1 MEQIIAFA
9 RFFMTEFLPGNTE
22 LIVQVA
28 AIVIGVTYAAVVIA
42 IGVAAWKAW
51 KEDK

>member
-9 RFFMTEFLPGNTE
+9 RFFVTEFLPGNTE
-22 LIVQVA
+22 LVLQVG
-28 AIVIGVTYAAVVIA
+28 AIVIGVTYAGIVIT
-42 IGVAAWKAW
+42 IGIAAWKSW